1 MVKISARRGD
11 GGQRFVAERPRVGC
25 LLPPPSGRGR
35 APARRGVEFLT
46 TRGSVRAASRGPG
59 TLRNAA
65 AACQTSA
72 SLVLWLDQCESCSL
86 AARVPEQNGS
96 CEWFRDWS
104 QARGEIQRVQR
115 APGAPARPFG
125 PCVREAWSVRL
136 VALHM
141 MAVRAAA
148 AGVVTVLI
156 VCPSHSSIRF
166 CVVLRVACGWRGA
179 SVIETFVC
187 CAPRGANG
195 CLAGRS
201 GRSVRHA
208 ARDWPLRWSCSAV
221 SGACT
226 GTTPVCV
233 RPQPNLTLRTHVLQ
247 PAWVRCAVGATWRPP
262 PFAGWGGCGVVRLRR
277 ARTLGRWRCGS
288 CDLVLRGSAGYLVDP
303 ASSHMLVSKIK
314 PCMSK
319 YKRLVL

>member
-11 GGQRFVAERPRVGC
+11 RGQRFVAERPRVGS
-25 LLPPPSGRGR
+25 LLPPSSGRGR

-59 TLRNAA
+59 TLRKAA

-125 PCVREAWSVRL
+125 PCVQEAWSVRL

-166 CVVLRVACGWRGA
+166 CVVLRVA
-179 SVIETFVC
+179 F
-187 CAPRGANG
+187 
-195 CLAGRS
+195 
-201 GRSVRHA
+201 A
-208 ARDWPLRWSCSAV
+208 ACWWC
-221 SGACT
+221 
-226 GTTPVCV
+226 
-233 RPQPNLTLRTHVLQ
+233 
-247 PAWVRCAVGATWRPP
+247 
-262 PFAGWGGCGVVRLRR
+262 
-277 ARTLGRWRCGS
+277 
-288 CDLVLRGSAGYLVDP
+288 
-303 ASSHMLVSKIK
+303 
-314 PCMSK
+314 
-319 YKRLVL
+319 